1 MASLTRRRLMPGEV
15 PSAAATARWSRSPTE
30 AQHDGLPLALRQRRD
45 PGPQVA
51 VGHLGREMGRGLVE
65 Q

>member
-1 MASLTRRRLMPGEV
+1 MASLTRRRLMPGGCQRRRHRAVVEV
-15 PSAAATARWSRSPTE
+15 ADE
-30 AQHDGLPLALRQRRD
+30 AQHDGIPLALRQRRD